1 MSNINEFIK
10 KHDHLICVDSDGC
23 AMDTMDVKH
32 FNCFAPCMVDEWGLA
47 PWRDEILSRWNDINL
62 YTMTRGINR
71 FKGLA
76 IALSE
81 ISKKY
86 RPIEDVEDLVWW
98 AENASELSNGAL
110 ERLVASGAHPVFAK
124 ALAWSRAVNKAITE
138 LPPEEV
144 RALEEEAASIKGSRY
159 ALVKNPEDLT
169 DGQRARLEA
178 LKKRAGSRL
187 VRAWELKEDLRAVF
201 RAADGSEAAEL
212 LDDWMH
218 RAAYCKIAKVV
229 AVEKKVRRRRDDIIA
244 AVELGI
250 SNGRVEAIN
259 NKIKVTVRMGYGF
272 RNTDNLVALLMLR
285 CGDCQPQLPG
295 RPVKARKKGVK
306 GAKSVAA

>member
-1 MSNINEFIK
+1 M
-10 KHDHLICVDSDGC
+10 
-23 AMDTMDVKH
+23 A
-32 FNCFAPCMVDEWGLA
+32 
-47 PWRDEILSRWNDINL
+47 
-62 YTMTRGINR
+62 
-71 FKGLA
+71 
-76 IALSE
+76 
-81 ISKKY
+81 
-86 RPIEDVEDLVWW
+86 RP
-98 AENASELSNGAL
+98 SFGAQ
-110 ERLVASGAHPVFAK
+110 F
-124 ALAWSRAVNKAITE
+124 
-138 LPPEEV
+138 
-144 RALEEEAASIKGSRY
+144 
-159 ALVKNPEDLT
+159 
-169 DGQRARLEA
+169 
-178 LKKRAGSRL
+178 
-187 VRAWELKEDLRAVF
+187 KEDLRAVF

-259 NKIKVTVRMGYGF
+259 NKIKVAVRMGYGF

-285 CGDCQPQLPG
+285 CCDCQPQLPG

>member
-1 MSNINEFIK
+1 M
-10 KHDHLICVDSDGC
+10 
-23 AMDTMDVKH
+23 
-32 FNCFAPCMVDEWGLA
+32 
-47 PWRDEILSRWNDINL
+47 
-62 YTMTRGINR
+62 
-71 FKGLA
+71 
-76 IALSE
+76 
-81 ISKKY
+81 
-86 RPIEDVEDLVWW
+86 
-98 AENASELSNGAL
+98 
-110 ERLVASGAHPVFAK
+110 
-124 ALAWSRAVNKAITE
+124 
-138 LPPEEV
+138 
-144 RALEEEAASIKGSRY
+144 
-159 ALVKNPEDLT
+159 KNPEDLT

-178 LKKRAGSRL
+178 LRRGRLAAGQG
-187 VRAWELKEDLRAVF
+187 WELKEDLRAVF

-229 AVEKKVRRRRDDIIA
+229 AVEKKVWPRDDIIA